1 MNRFWGALLCI
12 LSLPAAIAAQ
22 QQPSPPTAA
31 QSTAAPSAQKE
42 APPDYSQE
50 PFVVEQYTTVVRYE
64 NDGTGEQYFSER
76 IRVQSDAGVQALGE
90 LVFGYNSAN
99 EQLDVRLVRVR
110 KPDGSLVDA
119 APDAVKELTAGV
131 TRDAPVYTDYKEK
144 HITVPSLRPGD
155 TLEYEIVK
163 RLLTPLAPGEFW
175 FEHSY
180 LDEVI
185 VLDERLE
192 ISVPHGRSIN
202 LKSPTL
208 SPDKTEEKGRT
219 IYRWKHSNLTRPSDD
234 DQAKKTKESSEPK
247 SPGVQLTTF
256 SSWEDVARW
265 YAKLQRDRV
274 QPDARVRAKTEELI
288 KGRESELAK
297 IQALYDYVSK
307 NIRYVSLSFGLGRY
321 QPHLAAEVLAN
332 QYGDCKDKHTLLAAM
347 LDAAGIKADAVLIPS
362 SRKLDVSLPSP
373 SQFDHVITAIPQG
386 DDLLWMDTTAEVAPF
401 RLLTSQLRKKSAL
414 LVPPDGAGKIVVTPA
429 DPPFLQIQHVTIE
442 GQVSDLGKLTAR
454 LHYTLHGDSEVVFRS
469 AFRSA
474 SQKRWKEIGQAILN
488 LDNLQGEVSSIK
500 PSDPSD
506 LQNPFTIEVEF
517 SEPNFLDWSR
527 KKAKVDLP
535 LPAIGLPSV
544 EEDTSDTID
553 LGSPLDVTLSLTLS
567 LPANLTAQAPVAVT
581 VTHDYAEFTSTYQ
594 FEGHTLKASRSLRF
608 KMRELPASRASDYLA
623 FARAVQAD
631 EGQSLALENSTS
643 GTPAIPPTAKASELL
658 EAGEAALN
666 SGSPQVAIPLLQRVV
681 ELEPKHKQAWNDL
694 GLSFLRIGKF
704 DDAVAAFRKQIEV
717 NPYNERAYDFL
728 GAAFQQQQKYT
739 EAADAFRKQMDV
751 NPLDPYAHAGLGSL
765 FLLEHKYHEAI
776 PELEKATILS
786 PDNAELQVGLGQA
799 YLNTDQ
805 KEKALAAFEK
815 GVELSESP
823 LVWNN
828 VAYSL
833 ADAKLDLDKAQE
845 YAESAVTTTAAN
857 LRNIQLA
864 HLTLDDLRTV
874 ESIGSYW
881 DTLGWVYFQKG
892 DMDNAE
898 RYIRAAWLLL
908 QHGEV
913 GDHLAQIYE
922 KRGLKDQAIHMYAL
936 ALAAPRSVPETRARL
951 TMLLGGNEQIGKLVE
966 QAKPELAELRTIQ
979 AGKVLDERA
988 GADFLI
994 LLSPDGKATKVDAVQ
1009 FIKGSENLRP
1019 FAERLRSLTYGSAF
1033 PDDSPARLVRRA
1045 TLSCSPAADRCI
1057 LVLLLP
1063 EDVRTLD

>member
-1 MNRFWGALLCI
+1 MSRFWGVLLCI
-12 LSLPAAIAAQ
+12 LSLAASVTAQ
-22 QQPSPPTAA
+22 QMPSPSTAA
-31 QSTAAPSAQKE
+31 QSTSAPSLQKE

-50 PFVVEQYTTVVRYE
+50 SFVVEQYTTVARYE
-64 NDGTGEQYFSER
+64 NDGTGEQDFSER

-90 LVFGYNSAN
+90 LVFGYNSAD

-110 KPDGSLVDA
+110 KSDGSLVNA
-119 APDAVKELTAGV
+119 GPDAVKELTASV

-155 TLEYEIVK
+155 ILEFEIVK

-175 FEHSY
+175 FEHNF
-180 LDEVI
+180 LDDVI

-202 LKSPTL
+202 LKSPQF
-208 SPDKTEEKGRT
+208 SPDETEEQGRT
-219 IYRWKHSNLTRPSDD
+219 IYRWKHSNLVRPSDE

-247 SPGVQLTTF
+247 SPDVQLTTF
-256 SSWEDVARW
+256 ASWEDVARW
-265 YAKLQRDRV
+265 YAKLERDRV
-274 QPDARVRAKTEELI
+274 QPDDRIRAKTEELI
-288 KGRESELAK
+288 KGRERELAK

-373 SQFDHVITAIPQG
+373 SQFDHVITAIPLG
-386 DDLLWMDTTAEVAPF
+386 DDLIWMDTTAEVAPF
-401 RLLTSQLRKKSAL
+401 RLLTPQLRKKSAL
-414 LVPPDGAGKIVVTPA
+414 LVPPDGVGKIVETPA
-429 DPPFLQIQHVTIE
+429 DPPFLQVLHVTIE
-442 GQVSDLGKLTAR
+442 GRVSDLGKLTAK
-454 LHYTLHGDSEVVFRS
+454 LHYTLRGDSEVVFRS
-469 AFRSA
+469 AFRRA
-474 SQKRWKEIGQAILN
+474 SQKQWKEIGQAILN

-506 LQNPFTIEVEF
+506 LEDPFKIELEL

-527 KKAKVDLP
+527 KKAKVELP
-535 LPAIGLPSV
+535 LPAIALTSV
-544 EEDTSDTID
+544 EEDTSDSID
-553 LGSPLDVTLSLTLS
+553 LGSPLDVALSLTLS
-567 LPANLTAQAPVAVT
+567 LPASLTAQAPVGVT
-581 VTHDYAEFTSTYQ
+581 VTRDYAEFASAYL
-594 FEGHTLKASRSLRF
+594 FEGYTLKASRSLRF

-623 FARAVQAD
+623 FVRAVQAD
-631 EGQSLALENSTS
+631 EGQSLAFENSTP
-643 GTPAIPPTAKASELL
+643 GTPAIPATAKASELL
-658 EAGEAALN
+658 EAGEAALS
-666 SGSPQVAIPLLQRVV
+666 SGSPQAAIPLLQRVV

-694 GLSFLRIGKF
+694 GLSFLRVGKF
-704 DDAVAAFRKQIEV
+704 DDAISAFRKQVEV
-717 NPYNERAYDFL
+717 NPYDERAYDFL
-728 GAAFQQQQKYT
+728 GATFQQQQKYT
-739 EAADAFRKQMDV
+739 EAADAFRKQIDV

-765 FLLEHKYHEAI
+765 FLLEHKYHDAI

-805 KEKALAAFEK
+805 KGKALAAFEK

-833 ADAKLDLDKAQE
+833 ADAEIDLDKAQE

-857 LRNIQLA
+857 LRNIELA
-864 HLTLDDLRTV
+864 HLALDDLRTV

-881 DTLGWVYFQKG
+881 DTLGWIYFRKG
-892 DMDNAE
+892 DLDKAE

-913 GDHLAQIYE
+913 GDHLAQIYV
-922 KRGLKDQAIHMYAL
+922 KRAQKDRAIHMYAL

-951 TMLLGGNEQIGKLVE
+951 TILLGGNEQIARLVDE
-966 QAKPELAELRTIQ
+966 AKPELVELRTIP
-979 AGKVLDERA
+979 AGKLLDEKA

-994 LLSPDGKATKVDAVQ
+994 LLSPGGKEARVDAVQ
-1009 FIKGSENLRP
+1009 FVKGSEKLRP
-1019 FAERLRSLTYGSAF
+1019 FAERLRSLDYGPMF
-1033 PDDSPARLVRRA
+1033 PDESPARLVRRA
-1045 TLSCSPAADRCI
+1045 TLTCAQGTDECV
-1057 LVLLLP
+1057 LLLLLP